1 MLRRFFG
8 AQESLLLFLLSSS
21 AFLASCE
28 QDTAPKSYFPETGRN
43 ALYQRSL
50 DLRSNLNVLSIA
62 IQPGY
67 EDLSGL
73 AYFRLGRGATVMSA
87 YLTNGEAGESDVQ
100 AEYPAYL
107 AAIRREEASKA
118 LSYLDG
124 EVHFL
129 NMPDIA
135 AARDS
140 AKVRELWP
148 SDVLQTCLTKL
159 FSQFKPDIV
168 MLARDW
174 EAGGESPRWD
184 VLYSDVLVAVKKI
197 APVKSHKNL
206 AGINSHQFWG
216 ANRVFIDSGER
227 KGISIPVDRRHPR
240 WEKMYRAIG
249 GEAARAYGSLARQR
263 RIWMNTEDPSYRLVY
278 PTPPPPINEI
288 DAGLPRPCTE
298 RLRWIEQEIQEL
310 TATTIHGKTADA
322 LKRIVAILD
331 SVSFYLVRPYDLQAR
346 EERTLLHWKRGLES
360 LRCTLL
366 GVEVEYS
373 ISDTTLTERQLTFL
387 TIDTVK
393 GIDGKGKTDIY
404 FTDLD
409 PGWAINE
416 DLVRRLPLRLHQ
428 KYRLLSPARVDY
440 SYPPGQ
446 HELKSSTLGK
456 PFVFFILHRSLSKE
470 QNFVHSTTIDFTFAP
485 RFIPEVLTPIVRM
498 VPGERVVFRLTNLSR
513 DGVADTIGIEDPLA
527 SSTESAFRLSYKGSS
542 HLDTLFITWKGNP
555 DEGSYLIPVQIDG
568 ITVANFAA
576 RKFHTEVDTSKKIGI
591 ITGLQNSPTENA
603 LRRLNVKFSTVGL
616 GRMFSQQIDS
626 LNVLIVDR
634 RVLSLKPQM
643 GDFKSEVE
651 NFVNRGGH
659 LIVLSQDAAT
669 WNAKPLW
676 AGMHLT
682 PTLLF
687 DESIP
692 LKSDSTHT
700 LLMSP
705 NLITTEHWNGW
716 LYLRGYNIVSV
727 SALEDAQLPVKVKRW
742 GTPLIISLRDGKGK
756 RTYVDL
762 ALGHQWM
769 NIHTGAFRLL
779 ANIISY

>member
-8 AQESLLLFLLSSS
+8 APESLLLCLLYSSTFL
-21 AFLASCE
+21 FSCE
-28 QDTAPKSYFPETGRN
+28 QHPPPKSYFPETGRN

-62 IQPGY
+62 IQPGH
-67 EDLSGL
+67 EDLSAL
-73 AYFRLGRGATVMSA
+73 AFFRLGRGATIMSA

-100 AEYPAYL
+100 AEYPPYL

-118 LSYLDG
+118 LSYLG
-124 EVHFL
+124 GGVHFL

-140 AKVRELWP
+140 ARVRELWP
-148 SDVLQTCLTKL
+148 SDALQARLVKL

-168 MLARDW
+168 MVARDW
-174 EAGGESPRWD
+174 AAEGKSPWWD
-184 VLYSDVLVAVKKI
+184 ALCSDVLVAVKKI
-197 APVKSHKNL
+197 VPAKSQKNL
-206 AGINSHQFWG
+206 VGTKYHRFWG
-216 ANRVFIDSGER
+216 IDRVFIDDGKR
-227 KGISIPVDRRHPR
+227 KGISIPVDQRHPR
-240 WEKMYRAIG
+240 WKKTYRAIG
-249 GEAARAYGSLARQR
+249 GEAARFYGSLAIQR
-263 RIWMNTEDPSYRLVY
+263 RLWINGEEPSYRLVY
-278 PTPPPPINEI
+278 PTPPLSISEI
-288 DAGLPRPCTE
+288 DAGLPEASTA
-298 RLRWIEQEIQEL
+298 RLRLIEQEVEQL
-310 TATTIHGKTADA
+310 TKATLQGKTKDP
-322 LKRIVAILD
+322 LRRLVAILD
-331 SVSFYLVRPYDLQAR
+331 SVSFYLVRRYTLHAR
-346 EERTLLHWKRGLES
+346 EQKTLLHWKRGLEN

-373 ISDTTLTERQLTFL
+373 ISDTALTERQLTFL

-393 GIDGKGKTDIY
+393 GISSEGDTDIY

-416 DLVRRLPLRLHQ
+416 ELERRLPLRLHQ
-428 KYRLLSPARVDY
+428 KYRLLSPSRVDY
-440 SYPPGQ
+440 TFPPGLHKLQ
-446 HELKSSTLGK
+446 SPTFGK
-456 PFVFFILHRSLSKE
+456 PFSFFIIHRAPSKE
-470 QNFVHSTTIDFTFAP
+470 RSFVHRTTIELSFAP
-485 RFIPEVLTPIVRM
+485 RFVPEILTPIVRM

-513 DGVADTIGIEDPLA
+513 DGVADTIRVEDSLA

-555 DEGSYLIPVQIDG
+555 DDGTHLIPVQIDG

-576 RKFHTEVDTSKKIGI
+576 RKFHTKVDTSKKIGI
-591 ITGLQNSPTENA
+591 VTGLQNSPTENA

-616 GRMFSQQIDS
+616 GRTFSQQIDS
-626 LNVLIVDR
+626 LDVLIIDR
-634 RVLSLKPQM
+634 RVLSLKPKI
-643 GDFKSEVE
+643 GDFKNEMD

-687 DESIP
+687 DENIP
-692 LKSDSTHT
+692 LELDSTHT
-700 LLMSP
+700 LLTYS
-705 NLITTEHWNGW
+705 NLISPEDWNGW
-716 LYLRGYNIVSV
+716 LYLRGYNVVSG
-727 SALEDAQLPVKVKRW
+727 SALEDAQLPVKVKRE
-742 GTPLIISLRDGKGK
+742 GVPLIVFLREGKGK
-756 RTYVDL
+756 RTYIDL

-769 NIHTGAFRLL
+769 NIHSGAFRLL
-779 ANIISY
+779 ANLISY